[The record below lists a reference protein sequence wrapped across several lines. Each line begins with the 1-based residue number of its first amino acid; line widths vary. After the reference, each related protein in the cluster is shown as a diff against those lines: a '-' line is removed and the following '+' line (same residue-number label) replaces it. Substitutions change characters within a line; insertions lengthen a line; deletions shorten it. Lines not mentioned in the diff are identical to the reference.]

1 MYETKPEIIGIYSI
15 GIKST
20 GGGGGG
26 TGGTVSITIPPANTT
41 DPGVVITGNT
51 SNAQLT
57 SASTNVVPTLWWMQ
71 QEVGRLETAI
81 SSAGVIQYTPISS
94 YPPPED

>member
-1 MYETKPEIIGIYSI
+1 MYETKPEIIGIYNI
-15 GIKST
+15 GIKNT
-20 GGGGGG
+20 GGGGG

-51 SNAQLT
+51 SNSQLT

-94 YPPPED
+94 YTPPED